1 MSNINNKLDY
11 LDETK
16 QLIKQAIIDKG
27 QEVSDEDTFRS
38 YVDKISDIETGN
50 DTKDATATSNDI
62 LYPETAYISNG
73 KVTGNVMPTYSSN
86 TTLSQTNTISR
97 SLSYSLLDINYDAKI
112 AIVSDEDY
120 KFNFCNIVNNEIDY
134 ENNAY
139 ITLNDFEEGMDGTY
153 SFSKCCTNFDK
164 NTNDLYLYLLF
175 TFQNTFKVFC
185 YTYNIKTKSSKYIDT
200 YELTI
205 DDANNSLVLN
215 MMIRPNYPN
224 QVIVFCGYTSTTAL
238 GSYLTTVF
246 LQFNTVA
253 LELQK
258 IEDTISTSSNQ
269 YAAKVES
276 CYFTANGE
284 YLCINVRTGTLSGTT
299 QNGVIYHCVNNF
311 LESIVDSTQYVTLFE
326 NGNYIAYNQLTR
338 NHCLFNIDG
347 DVLYSYS
354 GNLGEVSTEQLT
366 YTNKCIL
373 GNYLFGFAYPEDF
386 INPTEPLILYC
397 CKLNEDYTIIKEYE
411 IGVGSRTLFN
421 CYNAIL
427 YDNKT
432 TRNFDGYLGDTEK
445 EIISLE
451 RNNTVYFSTKDSDV
465 TKNDVLQGKI
475 FYNSEGKQIGNK
487 IFTDY
492 NDSVGV
498 LETNSAISATAVD
511 KLIGVKMLILPD
523 IQYLDKVKVN
533 DIVKVIITIIDV
545 NASLVTLKCNCLA
558 QILEIID
565 HSDKQ
570 FRAKVRIL
578 AADVNTEDGT
588 ATSEDIAEG
597 KIAYV
602 DNKRIHGSVILPEE
616 HTTEQQSG
624 LSILEIASP
633 GTVSVDSVHRTS
645 CMVKNRLISVSNTN
659 ISIYDITNSTSKSFS
674 LTDLTGSTFNTN
686 VISIGANNP
695 NNIGSDYYYILLS
708 NLSNQCYL
716 LLYNYIE
723 NKIYS
728 QDDND
733 INGCKCVISFA
744 PGFNNRLGIIAEKHN
759 KIAFT
764 YQVALNAGGSSR
776 GQVYLGTIDYVKGLV
791 RISEIFNSDGFWA
804 AFPVWYNNDKALAT
818 STFFNSSQWN
828 GEKRIFLFDEDINTY
843 TTITLQG
850 RRDGQSQGFT
860 FSSDLSLCM
869 RGLDLYRVNYVESAR
884 TLSLSLLKEDALQL
898 DGYTE
903 SDTHYQTTPMRFSK
917 DNQFLIVKDTSTTI
931 KLFAI
936 DDEFNWNL
944 LSSYNTE
951 ACNFLTNSID
961 TDQDLLCTS
970 GNINNIISIDI
981 TQDRQSY
988 MTQDR
993 QSYMTYN
1000 NKTYYSY
1007 IDCGLTTSKSQVLSN
1022 IRFLGSTGIE
1032 RGTMPNNGNLTYTP
1046 SENKQ
1051 SIPAGYTSGGTIL
1064 PYNITQSQDYQSCLS
1079 KVNLILGDSF
1089 IQYKQIEYIQTS
1101 GTQYIDTD
1109 IVIDKTMKLI
1119 IKYIPILISG
1129 GQCLLG
1135 GTNTNDHWYAAGYNA
1150 HNNCSGGQI
1159 LGTNITITEDVKT
1172 EDVTLTLNDNNT
1184 IKYQSDTITE
1194 SKNISYNNDNYT
1206 LRLFNCNRYNEK
1218 GNIRFYSLEI
1228 YNQNN
1233 ELIHNLV
1240 PVIDLIA
1247 NECMLQDTITDKK
1260 YTNSGSGKFIQG
1272 GIK

>member
-73 KVTGNVMPTYSSN
+73 KVTGNIMPTYSSN

-134 ENNAY
+134 ENSAY

-205 DDANNSLVLN
+205 DDANNNLVLN

-224 QVIVFCGYTSTTAL
+224 QVIIFCGYTSTTAL
-238 GSYLTTVF
+238 GSYLTTIF

-269 YAAKVES
+269 YAALVES
-276 CYFTANGE
+276 CYFTSNGE
-284 YLCINVRTGTLSGTT
+284 YLCINVRTGTLVGTT
-299 QNGVIYHCVNNF
+299 QNGIIYHCVNNF
-311 LESIVDSTQYVTLFE
+311 LEQIVDSVQYVTLFE
-326 NGNYIAYNQLTR
+326 NGNYIAYNRPTR
-338 NHCLFNIDG
+338 NHCLFNVNG

-373 GNYLFGFAYPEDF
+373 GNYLFGFAHPEDF
-386 INPTEPLILYC
+386 IDPTEPLILYC
-397 CKLNEDYTIIKEYE
+397 CKLNEDYTITKEYE
-411 IGVGSRTLFN
+411 INVGSRTLFN
-421 CYNAIL
+421 YYNAIL

-475 FYNSEGKQIGNK
+475 FYNSQGKQIGNK

-498 LETNSAISATAVD
+498 LETNAAISATAVD
-511 KLIGVKMLILPD
+511 QLIGVETSILPD

-545 NASLVTLKCNCLA
+545 AASLTTLKCNCLA

-570 FRAKVRIL
+570 FRANVRIL

-602 DNKRIHGSVILPEE
+602 DNKRVHGIAKLGIDTSDADATPNDIL
-616 HTTEQQSG
+616 
-624 LSILEIASP
+624 SP
-633 GTVSVDSVHRTS
+633 KTAYVNGQ
-645 CMVKNRLISVSNTN
+645 KI
-659 ISIYDITNSTSKSFS
+659 
-674 LTDLTGSTFNTN
+674 
-686 VISIGANNP
+686 IGAIIPKYDKDYSGELIKHDLNLNELLINNVFCVLP
-695 NNIGSDYYYILLS
+695 DDIFIVYIDL
-708 NLSNQCYL
+708 
-716 LLYNYIE
+716 
-723 NKIYS
+723 
-728 QDDND
+728 
-733 INGCKCVISFA
+733 
-744 PGFNNRLGIIAEKHN
+744 
-759 KIAFT
+759 
-764 YQVALNAGGSSR
+764 
-776 GQVYLGTIDYVKGLV
+776 
-791 RISEIFNSDGFWA
+791 SDGFKIKVIDSNTSALSEKNITDYAGTESEIPITMKCSNLEDSDGCYNLCLMTRQNKSVFTYIFKLDKSTGSLSSNYSRRTSAYQYIYAPLNCCFANKSANIVTWVGSEDPNNVA
-804 AFPVWYNNDKALAT
+804 IYRINKDCSITAVTYMPGQTDFYWIGAVEFSPDDKYICYNNSHAQDYGCAIMVKLSNNYTYQATLKFQAFTVWVIINASYLVEITNKSAKLYRYNVKSNKINLTYINDVADTPLTEMGKHFTQVSVLANGYYAIQRSEIIYIYKFDENSETVSLVQTIEGFTSSTLNSYSIQYNKDGIISVYTIPHTSYLYSLTKDSEVFYNTKYGSITDDKVL
-818 STFFNSSQWN
+818 SGYIYFNSN
-828 GEKRIFLFDEDINTY
+828 G
-843 TTITLQG
+843 
-850 RRDGQSQGFT
+850 
-860 FSSDLSLCM
+860 M
-869 RGLDLYRVNYVESAR
+869 
-884 TLSLSLLKEDALQL
+884 
-898 DGYTE
+898 
-903 SDTHYQTTPMRFSK
+903 
-917 DNQFLIVKDTSTTI
+917 
-931 KLFAI
+931 
-936 DDEFNWNL
+936 
-944 LSSYNTE
+944 
-951 ACNFLTNSID
+951 SI
-961 TDQDLLCTS
+961 
-970 GNINNIISIDI
+970 
-981 TQDRQSY
+981 
-988 MTQDR
+988 
-993 QSYMTYN
+993 
-1000 NKTYYSY
+1000 
-1007 IDCGLTTSKSQVLSN
+1007 
-1022 IRFLGSTGIE
+1022 
-1032 RGTMPNNGNLTYTP
+1032 GTMPNNKELNIEQLDTKQTIPEGYTLGGV
-1046 SENKQ
+1046 
-1051 SIPAGYTSGGTIL
+1051 IPAYPQTTSDYNECLIICNEIL
-1064 PYNITQSQDYQSCLS
+1064 TGKSINILQ
-1079 KVNLILGDSF
+1079 
-1089 IQYKQIEYIQTS
+1089 YIQSS
-1101 GTQYIDTD
+1101 GTQYIDTGVVPTNNTVVEMSIKKVGNSID
-1109 IVIDKTMKLI
+1109 YERLFGINNIYELIRRDRATAFELRFNGHDTNNVNINISTTDFSKLKFGQGHIYLDDADLGSYSNSFTTDKTA
-1119 IKYIPILISG
+1119 Y
-1129 GQCLLG
+1129 
-1135 GTNTNDHWYAAGYNA
+1135 
-1150 HNNCSGGQI
+1150 
-1159 LGTNITITEDVKT
+1159 
-1172 EDVTLTLNDNNT
+1172 
-1184 IKYQSDTITE
+1184 
-1194 SKNISYNNDNYT
+1194 
-1206 LRLFNCNRYNEK
+1206 LFFANGADRYGIMQLQYCKIWE
-1218 GNIRFYSLEI
+1218 GD
-1228 YNQNN
+1228 
-1233 ELIHNLV
+1233 ELIRSFIPAKDFDN
-1240 PVIDLIA
+1240 VICLFD
-1247 NECMLQDTITDKK
+1247 EVEKK
-1260 YTNSGSGKFIQG
+1260 FYYNRGTGNFIG
-1272 GIK
+1272 GEN

>member
-16 QLIKQAIIDKG
+16 QLIKQAIIEKG

-73 KVTGNVMPTYSSN
+73 KVTGNIMPAYSSN

-134 ENNAY
+134 ENSTY

-153 SFSKCCTNFDK
+153 TFSKCCTNFDK

-185 YTYNIKTKSSKYIDT
+185 YIYNIKTKSSKYIDT

-224 QVIVFCGYTSTTAL
+224 QVIVFCGYTSTTTL
-238 GSYLTTVF
+238 GSYLTTIF

-276 CYFTANGE
+276 CYFTSNGE

-311 LESIVDSTQYVTLFE
+311 LESIVDSTRYITLFE
-326 NGNYIAYNQLTR
+326 NGNYIAYNQPTR
-338 NHCLFNIDG
+338 NHCLFNING
-347 DVLYSYS
+347 DVLHSYS

-397 CKLNEDYTIIKEYE
+397 CKLNEDYTITKEYE
-411 IGVGSRTLFN
+411 INVGSRTLFN

-492 NDSVGV
+492 NDSVGI

-511 KLIGVKMLILPD
+511 QLIGVEMTITPN
-523 IQYLDKVKVN
+523 IEYLDKVKVN
-533 DIVKVIITIIDV
+533 DIIKAVITIIDV
-545 NASLVTLKCNCLA
+545 ATSSTTLKCNCLV

-565 HSDKQ
+565 YSDKQ
-570 FRAKVRIL
+570 FKANIRIL

-602 DNKRIHGSVILPEE
+602 DNKRVHGSVILPEE

-633 GTVSVDSVHRTS
+633 GTVNVDSVHRTS
-645 CMVKNRLISVSNTN
+645 CMVKNRLISVSSTN

-674 LTDLTGSTFNTN
+674 LTDLIGSTFNTN

-744 PGFNNRLGIIAEKHN
+744 PGSNNRLGIIAEKHN

-764 YQVALNAGGSSR
+764 YQIALNAGGSSR
-776 GQVYLGTIDYVKGLV
+776 GQVYLGTIDYVKGFV
-791 RISEIFNSDGFWA
+791 SISQIFNSDGFWA

-818 STFFNSSQWN
+818 STFFNSGQWN

-903 SDTHYQTTPMRFSK
+903 SDTHYQTTAMRFSK

-936 DDEFNWNL
+936 DDKFNWNL

-961 TDQDLLCTS
+961 TDQDILCTS

-981 TQDRQSY
+981 I
-988 MTQDR
+988 QDR

-1022 IRFLGSTGIE
+1022 VRFLGSTGIE
-1032 RGTMPNNGNLTYTP
+1032 RGTMPNNGNLTYIP

-1064 PYNITQSQDYQSCLS
+1064 PYNITQSQDYQSCLG

-1089 IQYKQIEYIQTS
+1089 IQYKQIEYIETS

-1109 IVIDKTMKLI
+1109 IFIDKTMKLI
-1119 IKYIPILISG
+1119 IKYIPMLISG

-1172 EDVTLTLNDNNT
+1172 EVVTLTLNDNNT
-1184 IKYQSDTITE
+1184 IKYQSDTISV

-1206 LRLFNCNRYNEK
+1206 LRLFNCKRYNEK

-1228 YNQNN
+1228 YNRNN

-1247 NECMLQDTITDKK
+1247 DECMLQDIITDKK

>member
-134 ENNAY
+134 ENSAY

-224 QVIVFCGYTSTTAL
+224 QVIIFCGYTSTTAL
-238 GSYLTTVF
+238 GSYLTTIF
-246 LQFNTVA
+246 LQFNAVA

-276 CYFTANGE
+276 CYFTSNGE

-311 LESIVDSTQYVTLFE
+311 LESIVDSTGYVTLFE
-326 NGNYIAYNQLTR
+326 NANYIAYNQSTR
-338 NHCLFNIDG
+338 NHCLFNING

-373 GNYLFGFAYPEDF
+373 GNYLFGFAHPEDF

-498 LETNSAISATAVD
+498 LETNAAISATAVD
-511 KLIGVKMLILPD
+511 QLIGVETSILPD

-545 NASLVTLKCNCLA
+545 DASLTTLKCNCLA

-570 FRAKVRIL
+570 FRANVRIL

-818 STFFNSSQWN
+818 STFYNSSQWN

-850 RRDGQSQGFT
+850 RRAGQSQGFI

-884 TLSLSLLKEDALQL
+884 TLSLSLLKENALQL

-903 SDTHYQTTPMRFSK
+903 SDTHYQTTTMRFSK

-988 MTQDR
+988 MT
-993 QSYMTYN
+993 YN

-1051 SIPAGYTSGGTIL
+1051 FIPAGYTSGGTIL
-1064 PYNITQSQDYQSCLS
+1064 PYNITQSQDYQSCLG

-1184 IKYQSDTITE
+1184 IKYQSDTINE

-1240 PVIDLIA
+1240 PVIDLIT